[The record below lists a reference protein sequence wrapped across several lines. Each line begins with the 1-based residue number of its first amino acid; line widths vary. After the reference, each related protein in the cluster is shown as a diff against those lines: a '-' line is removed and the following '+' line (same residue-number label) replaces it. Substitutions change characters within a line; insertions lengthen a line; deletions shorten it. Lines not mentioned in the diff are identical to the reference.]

1 LSDQSIFTG
10 EPTSPPA
17 AVVAP
22 VTTPVIPPEVAEYV
36 GAGKKYASVEEAIKS
51 VPHAQKHILTLTEEL
66 AATKAEL
73 DKRRTTEALL
83 DELRT
88 SGVQAQPTAPV
99 SSVTTEEVEKLIQR
113 TISQN
118 EIQTK
123 ALVNTET
130 VKSNF
135 IAKFGEQAEAV
146 YIQVA
151 QESGLSLADI
161 NRLSASS
168 PNAVLKLAGI
178 NTKQVVPVISKPTS
192 TINTAALETNKADPT
207 LSARV
212 KPGAST
218 KDLLSAWKVAGQKIG
233 KQS

>member
-1 LSDQSIFTG
+1 
-10 EPTSPPA
+10 
-17 AVVAP
+17 
-22 VTTPVIPPEVAEYV
+22 
-36 GAGKKYASVEEAIKS
+36 
-51 VPHAQKHILTLTEEL
+51 
-66 AATKAEL
+66 
-73 DKRRTTEALL
+73 
-83 DELRT
+83 
-88 SGVQAQPTAPV
+88 
-99 SSVTTEEVEKLIQR
+99 
-113 TISQN
+113 
-118 EIQTK
+118 
-123 ALVNTET
+123 LVNTET
-130 VKSNF
+130 VKNNF

-161 NRLSASS
+161 NHLSASS
-168 PNAVLKLAGI
+168 PNVVLKLAGI

-192 TINTAALETNKADPT
+192 TINTEALEANKADPT